1 MYKEMCVHRQIVVTV
16 GALATLGS
24 LRFPG
29 VSHEEVLVIWQFDT
43 VVSFGSLTRLSV
55 EWQGTS
61 GDTL

>member
-1 MYKEMCVHRQIVVTV
+1 MCVHRQIVVTV
-16 GALATLGS
+16 GVLATLGS

-29 VSHEEVLVIWQFDT
+29 VSLEEVLVIWQFDT

-55 EWQGTS
+55 EWQGAS